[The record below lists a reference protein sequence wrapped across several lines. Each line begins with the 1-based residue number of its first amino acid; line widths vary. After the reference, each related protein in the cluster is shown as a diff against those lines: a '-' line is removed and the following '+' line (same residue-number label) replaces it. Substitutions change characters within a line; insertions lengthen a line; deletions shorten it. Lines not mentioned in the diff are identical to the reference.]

1 MAVALQPLGG
11 VLWDFARVRPMVLR
25 ALSCRSDPRRRS
37 IGILAALGFD
47 LYQSA
52 DYAMRSQRVFG
63 AYWVLWPGLF
73 DWLAEQPSRDGDAT

>member
-11 VLWDFARVRPMVLR
+11 VLWAFAKVRPMVLR

-37 IGILAALGFD
+37 IGVLGFD

-52 DYAMRSQRVFG
+52 DYAMRSQRVFEACRDVVAG
-63 AYWVLWPGLF
+63 AVRLVGR
-73 DWLAEQPSRDGDAT
+73 AAI

>member
-11 VLWDFARVRPMVLR
+11 VLWDFAKVRPMVLR

-52 DYAMRSQRVFG
+52 DYAMRSQRVFEACRGVVAG
-63 AYWVLWPGLF
+63 AVRLVGR
-73 DWLAEQPSRDGDAT
+73 AAI